1 MSEKD
6 ENEEEN
12 QLDRFATSSMRGP
25 KRGIY
30 QQLLAQLLIKANR
43 SDDPLIKISCIC
55 EAALMSRKKKNLDMK
70 LVQGC
75 YLVAQSFKSTE
86 IRTISRSFLHHK
98 QMIDVVRMAW
108 VFPETEE
115 NYNDFI
121 ASWHG
126 VGLSYYPYHTPLRHK
141 KYPISDRLGG
151 TIFGN
156 LEWQEYY
163 NKTAVF
169 IEGLVDKVEKDLD
182 ELPEWQ
188 RFYEIASALGKRI
201 FYVLQGEFT
210 SWALLKLLKT
220 QATLS
225 DEIDPKIWSETLS
238 AVSKDERKDVE

>member
-1 MSEKD
+1 MSEQD
-6 ENEEEN
+6 IEEGS
-12 QLDRFATSSMRGP
+12 QLDRFASSSMRGP

-43 SDDPLIKISCIC
+43 ANDPLIKIFCIC
-55 EAALMSRKKKNLDMK
+55 EAALMSRIRKKLPMN
-70 LVQGC
+70 LVQAC

-86 IRTISRSFLHHK
+86 IRTVSQSFLHHK

-126 VGLSYYPYHTPLRHK
+126 VGLFYYPYHTPLRHK
-141 KYPISDRLGG
+141 KHPISDRLGVS
-151 TIFGN
+151 IFGN
-156 LEWQEYY
+156 LEWREYY
-163 NKTAVF
+163 NKTAAF

-188 RFYEIASALGKRI
+188 GFYERTSALGKRS
-201 FYVLQGEFT
+201 FFVLQGEFT
-210 SWALLKLLKT
+210 GWALPKLLET
-220 QATLS
+220 QATIS

-238 AVSKDERKDVE
+238 AVSKAEREDKDI